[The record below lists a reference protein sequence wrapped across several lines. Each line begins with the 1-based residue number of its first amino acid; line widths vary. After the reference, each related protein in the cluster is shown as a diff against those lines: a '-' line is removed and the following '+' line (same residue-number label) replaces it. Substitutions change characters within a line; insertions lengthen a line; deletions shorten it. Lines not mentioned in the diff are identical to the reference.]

1 MKPLYEL
8 SRLSIYKITKMA
20 YNEFETANFD
30 PDDLNKVL
38 KVLGIKVNTVLET
51 NFIYAIIKNNLPL
64 LIEGTFSVDSM
75 TIPEKKKYEFS
86 FVEHVSQNIDYYYKY
101 DDVELYYPNKSH
113 IDDIVRNDS
122 YSDSD
127 PYWNNSADESDYR
140 DSESYDTSIRN
151 IRQSS

>member
-20 YNEFETANFD
+20 YNEFETASFD

-51 NFIYAIIKNNLPL
+51 NFIYAIIKNNISSLQD
-64 LIEGTFSVDSM
+64 GTFSVDNM
-75 TIPEKKKYEFS
+75 VIPEKKKYEFS
-86 FVEHVSQNIDYYYKY
+86 FIEHVSQAIDYYYNY
-101 DDVELYYPNKSH
+101 DDVELYYPNKHH
-113 IDDIVRNDS
+113 IEDIVRSDS

-140 DSESYDTSIRN
+140 DSETYDSTIRN